1 MNNQAWRA
9 ATAVALAVALV
20 PWSSGC
26 ATGFHV
32 RAAGAE
38 VPGIGGGTV
47 EVRVYDNGSTR
58 NRGTLSSRKVAI
70 ELVAR
75 DARPEKVVHTGDAAS
90 WSVAGL
96 EPGRY
101 ELRVWWPDAKDAT
114 GRARPVRKRL
124 VVAAGQAT
132 AADVVLRD
140 AGKTWLFVAIGVG
153 VVVGGLYL
161 SGWSPMPEHIFA
173 AGTRW

>member
-1 MNNQAWRA
+1 MNNKAWRA
-9 ATAVALAVALV
+9 ATAGALAAALV

-26 ATGFHV
+26 VTGFHV
-32 RAAGAE
+32 TAAGAE

-47 EVRVYDNGSTR
+47 EVRVYDNGSAR
-58 NRGTLSSRKVAI
+58 NRGALSARKVTI

-75 DARPEKVVHTGDAAS
+75 DARPEKIVQTGDAAS

-101 ELRVWWPDAKDAT
+101 ELRVWWPDAKDAAGT
-114 GRARPVRKRL
+114 ARPVRKRL

-140 AGKTWLFVAIGVG
+140 GGKTWLGVAIGVV
-153 VVVGGLYL
+153 VVVGAIYL
-161 SGWSPMPEHIFA
+161 SGWSPLPEHIFA
-173 AGTRW
+173 TGTSW

>member
-1 MNNQAWRA
+1 MNNQVWRA
-9 ATAVALAVALV
+9 VTAGALAAALV
-20 PWSSGC
+20 PWCSGC
-26 ATGFHV
+26 VTGFHV

-38 VPGIGGGTV
+38 AAGIGGGTV
-47 EVRVYDNGSTR
+47 EVRVYDNGSAR
-58 NRGTLSSRKVAI
+58 SRGALSSRKVAI

-114 GRARPVRKRL
+114 GWARPVRKRL

-140 AGKTWLFVAIGVG
+140 GGKTCLGVAIGVG
-153 VVVGGLYL
+153 VVIGAIYL
-161 SGWSPMPEHIFA
+161 SGWSPMPEHLFA
-173 AGTRW
+173 TGTSW